1 MPYHVTVCTSP
12 LVNRCVTKLSSVLP
26 GFTFHQLRIAE
37 TTRLRRVAAR
47 LKPRP
52 EAAQSRAYVPKFH
65 WTQMPDM
72 LSTEFPSSGWKDWE
86 PDKCPLNLKMDSWV
100 DTDALLDLAKK
111 HQFPHMGWVAKWVNT
126 LKLT

>member
-1 MPYHVTVCTSP
+1 
-12 LVNRCVTKLSSVLP
+12 
-26 GFTFHQLRIAE
+26 
-37 TTRLRRVAAR
+37 
-47 LKPRP
+47 
-52 EAAQSRAYVPKFH
+52 
-65 WTQMPDM
+65 MPDM
-72 LSTEFPSSGWKDWE
+72 LSTEFPSSVWKDWE